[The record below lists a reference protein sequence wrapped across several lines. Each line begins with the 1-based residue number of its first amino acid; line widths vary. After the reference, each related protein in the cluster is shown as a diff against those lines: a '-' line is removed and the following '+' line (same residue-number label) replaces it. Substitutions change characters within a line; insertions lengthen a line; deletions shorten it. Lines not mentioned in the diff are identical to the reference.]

1 LGVLWA
7 VKIGDIVTVKVYGE
21 SGRYCIVGFYTDAST
36 GERVA
41 ILARLVP
48 GGLIE
53 AWVKDLALAGPRNL
67 LLALA
72 AHKMSYTH

>member
-1 LGVLWA
+1 M
-7 VKIGDIVTVKVYGE
+7 KIGDIVTVKEYSS

-48 GGLIE
+48 GGLTE

-72 AHKMSYTH
+72 APDQGYMH